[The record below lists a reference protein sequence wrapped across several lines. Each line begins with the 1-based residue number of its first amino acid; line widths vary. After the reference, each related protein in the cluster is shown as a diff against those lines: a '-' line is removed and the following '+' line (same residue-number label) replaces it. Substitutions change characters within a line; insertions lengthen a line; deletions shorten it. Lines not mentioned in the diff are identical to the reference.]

1 MMRILLFILIPFLLF
16 AQNDWSSTAINYP
29 NSFDDTTSIAQ
40 IDSNDFV
47 PGSFYNK
54 VMRIGRMLQEKVGV
68 GVDTPKTAKEVLI
81 VVAEDSTIWRLL
93 LPSDV
98 DQEGATSGQVL
109 KWNGS
114 IWAAAA
120 DISGAGGS
128 DYADS
133 VSHDGR
139 KVIGDSLIT
148 DDEGDARFQ
157 PLEST
162 LTDIAD
168 GTIVENLVNTANPWA
183 DNEVIDGLTASNY
196 VLLTAVADSVEDNAY
211 YQGGT
216 DVADADVADDIT
228 LTNLSQV
235 SDAEEAVED
244 YSGGMFTGNTET
256 GIAVTYQDG
265 DGTVDFVVSVV
276 DSSFFRM
283 ETDTLASKN
292 GGTTVLEDTLLISAM
307 SADSLQ
313 LNGEWIIKMEKI
325 GTHFAIILTGAD
337 TMWAAS
343 DTTGF

>member
-68 GVDTPKTAKEVLI
+68 GVDTPKTAREVLM
-81 VVAEDSTIWRLL
+81 VVAEDSTEWRAL
-93 LPSDV
+93 V
-98 DQEGATSGQVL
+98 D
-109 KWNGS
+109 
-114 IWAAAA
+114 A
-120 DISGAGGS
+120 DI
-128 DYADS
+128 
-133 VSHDGR
+133 
-139 KVIGDSLIT
+139 
-148 DDEGDARFQ
+148 
-157 PLEST
+157 P
-162 LTDIAD
+162 
-168 GTIVENLVNTANPWA
+168 NT
-183 DNEVIDGLTASNY
+183 
-196 VLLTAVADSVEDNAY
+196 
-211 YQGGT
+211 
-216 DVADADVADDIT
+216 IT

-244 YSGGMFTGNTET
+244 YTGGMFTGNTET